1 MNLSIKKIKP
11 FQAVIRVPG
20 DKSISHRSVMIGS
33 IANGITT
40 VENFL
45 PGEDCLSTVNCMRQL
60 GVEIEALSPTA
71 LKIKG
76 RGLHGLKEAGDY
88 LDVGNSGTTI
98 RLLSGLLA
106 GQDFFSIIT
115 GDASIRRRP
124 MARVAVPLRQ
134 MGAQIW
140 GRDQDRLA
148 PLAIKGEPLKA
159 IHYQSPVASAQVKSA
174 ILLAGLYADGE
185 TSVTEPALSRDHTER
200 MLAGFKGKIQVDGF
214 TTVVSPGELT
224 GQQVVIPGDI
234 SSAAFF
240 LAAAA
245 IIPGSRIT
253 IQDMGLN
260 PTRTGILEVLAAMGA
275 QIKIE
280 NERTVSGEIL
290 GDVSVVGQSLKAVE
304 IGGDL
309 IPRLIDEIPVLAVVG
324 AMAEGQTVIR
334 DAGELKVKES
344 NRLRAMAT
352 ELSRFGA
359 EIRETEDG
367 LLIKGAGKYKGAV
380 CESYHDHRIAMAC
393 ALMGL
398 AADGTTE
405 VKNSECINISFPGF
419 LDCLAQL
426 GGMERC

>member
-1 MNLSIKKIKP
+1 MNLTIEKLKP

-20 DKSISHRSVMIGS
+20 DKSISHRSAMIGS

-60 GVEIEALSPTA
+60 GVEIEAISPTS
-71 LKIKG
+71 LRIHG
-76 RGLHGLKEAGDY
+76 RGLRGLIEAGDY

-106 GQDFFSIIT
+106 GQNFFSVLT

-124 MARVAVPLRQ
+124 MARVAIPLRE

-140 GRDQDRLA
+140 GRDGDRLA
-148 PLAIKGEPLKA
+148 PLAIKGGQLKA
-159 IHYQSPVASAQVKSA
+159 IDYQSPVASAQVKSA
-174 ILLAGLYADGE
+174 VLLAGLYADGE

-200 MLAGFKGKIQVDGF
+200 MLAGFGGNIKVEGLTAAVK
-214 TTVVSPGELT
+214 PGELT
-224 GQQVVIPGDI
+224 GQQVVVPGDI

-253 IQDMGLN
+253 VQDMGLN
-260 PTRTGILEVLAAMGA
+260 PTRTGILDVLTAMGA
-275 QIKIE
+275 KITVI
-280 NERTVSGEIL
+280 NERIISGEIL
-290 GDVSVVGQSLKAVE
+290 GDVSVESDGLKGVE

-309 IPRLIDEIPVLAVVG
+309 IPRLIDEIPVLAVAG

-344 NRLRAMAT
+344 NRLQAIAT
-352 ELSRFGA
+352 ELTRFGA
-359 EIRETEDG
+359 DIRETEDG
-367 LLIKGAGKYKGAV
+367 LLIKGAKKYQGAV

-393 ALMGL
+393 TLMGL
-398 AADGTTE
+398 VAAGTTV
-405 VKNSECINISFPGF
+405 VKNPECINISFPGF
-419 LDCLAQL
+419 PARLAQI
-426 GGMERC
+426 GGGEGC